1 MPVVVASSTSS
12 DKLGGALVRGLV
24 AQGEVVHA
32 IVLREIRTRFGEHK
46 LGYLW
51 ALLEPIT
58 VILTFY
64 GLFTIANRPAPAGMD
79 VFSFIT
85 TGFVPYQLFA
95 STARRVAEAINGNQ
109 ALLYYPPV
117 QPLDLV
123 IARAVLEAATLAGVF
138 LALMLLHALY
148 LQELRIDSALT
159 TLCGLVL
166 AWLLGSAVGLVFCC
180 LSQFSNVVDRAR
192 GPLLRPLFWISGIF
206 FTAES
211 LPDHLRGVAL
221 GNPILHA
228 IELVRAGWFS
238 SYGADH
244 VDIVYLL
251 EWIGGTALIGLVLE
265 RVVRRRIEMS

>member
-1 MPVVVASSTSS
+1 MSVVVPSSGGS
-12 DKLGGALVRGLV
+12 DRLGGDFLRGLV

-32 IVLREIRTRFGEHK
+32 LVLREIRTRFGEHK

-58 VILTFY
+58 VILTFW
-64 GLFTIANRPAPAGMD
+64 GLFHIADRPAPAGMD

-95 STARRVAEAINGNQ
+95 STARRVAESINGNQ

-123 IARAVLEAATLAGVF
+123 IARAALEGATLAAVF
-138 LALMLLHALY
+138 LVLMLLHAAY
-148 LQELRIDSALT
+148 LQELRVDSALA
-159 TLCGLVL
+159 TLGGLVL
-166 AWLLGSAVGLVFCC
+166 SWLLGAAVGLVFCC

-211 LPDHLRGVAL
+211 LPPAFQAVAL
-221 GNPILHA
+221 HNPVLHA

-238 SYGADH
+238 SYGAEH
-244 VDIVYLL
+244 VDLAYVL
-251 EWIGGTALIGLVLE
+251 EWIGGAALTGLVLE